1 MRLPDDKKFLNAL
14 LCVPGVGYETMS
26 RLKKFFSSY
35 EEAWQSYAHGFRAAG
50 LQEKTIEAIAL
61 AKARI
66 NPDDEMARLVQENI
80 LLLENSE
87 PDFPELL
94 KEIHSPAL
102 WLYIKGGAD
111 LNSTALAVVGSRKA
125 TSYGRE
131 ATERII
137 AGLADLADITIAS
150 GLAMGID
157 AQAHISSLAHSLPT
171 IAVVGTGLDRQSFF
185 PFKNIRLAEEIIS
198 RGGAVISEYPLGMPA
213 FKQNFIQ
220 RNRVISG
227 LAKGTLIVEA
237 AEKSGALITAR
248 FALEQ
253 GREVFVVPG
262 SIFSPYS
269 RGVNALLKEG
279 ATPVSSAADIVDEL
293 NLPAKTSPK
302 NMETLLTNENEKNI
316 LKTLSEPLRVDE
328 LHKKSGIPTPDI
340 ISSLSMLELKGF
352 VKNMRGEWTKI

>member
-1 MRLPDDKKFLNAL
+1 MSLPDNKKFLNAF

-26 RLKKFFSSY
+26 RLKKFFPSY
-35 EEAWQSYAHGFRAAG
+35 ETAWQSDTRGFKAADI
-50 LQEKTIEAIAL
+50 QEKTIEAITRT
-61 AKARI
+61 KARI
-66 NPDDEMARLVQENI
+66 NPDDEMTRLIKGNVT
-80 LLLENSE
+80 LLTDNE

-94 KEIHSPAL
+94 REIHSPPM
-102 WLYIKGGAD
+102 WLYIKGGTN
-111 LNSTALAVVGSRKA
+111 LNSVSLAVVGSRKA

-131 ATERII
+131 ATKNII
-137 AGLADLADITIAS
+137 AGLSELTDITITS

-157 AQAHISSLAHSLPT
+157 AQAHISSLKHSLPT

-185 PFKNIRLAEEIIS
+185 PPKNIRLAEEIIS
-198 RGGAVISEYPLGMPA
+198 RGGAVISEYPLGTPA
-213 FKQNFIQ
+213 LKHNFIQ

-227 LAKGTLIVEA
+227 LAKGALIVEA

-279 ATPVSSAADIVDEL
+279 ATPVSSATDIADEL
-293 NLPAKTSPK
+293 NLPQKTLAP
-302 NMETLLTNENEKNI
+302 NARTILTNENEKNI
-316 LKTLSEPLRVDE
+316 LKTLLEPLGVDE
-328 LHKKSGIPTPDI
+328 MQKKSGISIPDI
-340 ISSLSMLELKGF
+340 ISCLSMLELKGL